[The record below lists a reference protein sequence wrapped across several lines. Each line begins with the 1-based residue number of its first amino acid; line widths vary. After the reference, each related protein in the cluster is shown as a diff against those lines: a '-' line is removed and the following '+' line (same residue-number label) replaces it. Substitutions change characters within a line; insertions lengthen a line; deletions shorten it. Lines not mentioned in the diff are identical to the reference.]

1 MDELDEEEVVV
12 MTTKANL
19 EMQFLTDQNKK
30 VRVTVQNPKLPIDN
44 VAVDSAMDLIVSKNV
59 FAFAQGRIVSK
70 VGAVEV
76 QTDTTDIP

>member
-1 MDELDEEEVVV
+1 

-44 VAVDSAMDLIVSKNV
+44 AAVDSAMDLIVSKNV
-59 FAFAQGRIVSK
+59 FAFAQGHIVSK
-70 VGAVEV
+70 VGAVEI

>member
-1 MDELDEEEVVV
+1 